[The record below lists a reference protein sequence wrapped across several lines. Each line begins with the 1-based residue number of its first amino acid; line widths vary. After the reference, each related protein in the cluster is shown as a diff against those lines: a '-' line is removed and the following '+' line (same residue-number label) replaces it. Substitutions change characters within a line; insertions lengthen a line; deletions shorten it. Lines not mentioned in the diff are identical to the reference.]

1 MPVVVCHPRHSESSC
16 LPSVEFVEINR
27 EMSQQHYT
35 KSSYYANNK
44 LAASQTG
51 GIAMSGMGNHHAFPH
66 HQTVSD
72 AFRYPTNVHHHHHQQ
87 QQQQDYVKP
96 ANPPLKML
104 VPSDMVGAIIGV

>member
-1 MPVVVCHPRHSESSC
+1 MA
-16 LPSVEFVEINR
+16 
-27 EMSQQHYT
+27 T
-35 KSSYYANNK
+35 
-44 LAASQTG
+44 SQTG
-51 GIAMSGMGNHHAFPH
+51 GIAMSGMGNHAFP

-72 AFRYPTNVHHHHHQQ
+72 AFRYPTNVHHHQQ